1 MAIIKCK
8 MCGGDLRLIEDSTVC
23 ECEYCGTRQTVPKA
37 DDEKKLKLFERANRL
52 RAACEFDKAAGVY
65 ESILADF
72 DREAEAYWGLV
83 LCKYGIE
90 YVDDP
95 ATGKKIPTCHRSSFD
110 SVLDD
115 PNFEQACENTDALA
129 RRVYRDEAR
138 AIEALRQAILQVS
151 GREEPYDVF
160 ISYKERDGAGQRT
173 LDSVLAQDIYT
184 ELTGRGYRVFFSRI
198 SLEDKLG
205 TEYEPYIFAALNSAR
220 VMLVVGTDYENLD
233 SVWVKNEWSRFLKL
247 MAKGEKKTLIPV
259 FKGMDAY
266 DMPKEFNKLAALD
279 MGKVGAM
286 QDLIRGVEKI
296 LGKKKEEAPPQPQQV
311 IVQQTVVQGGA
322 NLEALLKRGFM
333 SLEDRQ
339 WENAKELFNKVLN
352 DEPENAK
359 AYLGIA
365 MAEAQT
371 HSQTAYAALYLRN
384 AVPGYEARRSPYA
397 ARAKKYDPELA
408 RWYAGL
414 DEQIRKAEKRERLAQ
429 EIAKKAERLKKQ
441 EAAAR
446 LPAIRQRNA
455 SADGMLSA
463 GCSFTVG
470 LRTDGIVVATKYLGD
485 YNHGQ
490 SEVSGLRDMVA
501 VSAGTYHTVGLKA
514 DGTVVAT
521 KYTGNQREYDGQCDV
536 SGWRDIVAVS
546 AGGYYTMGLK
556 ADGTVVATEYTGKKD
571 LHFGPCDVSRWRDV
585 VAVSAGGY
593 HLLGLCKDGTV
604 LATGSIEDLR
614 CYVSHWRDVVAVS
627 AGHDHTVGLLADGTV
642 LARGCN
648 VCGQCDVS
656 GWRNVV
662 AVSAGHF
669 HTVGLLADGTVVAT
683 KNKGVIDTGEWN
695 VSGWKLFNSVQTIEA
710 ERKAAWEKEEA
721 KRKAK
726 LKALNEEKAWLQ
738 TELANLK
745 GLFTGKRRKEIEARL
760 AQIEKE
766 LALIPL
772 PAPTYMTRPFPER
785 IVPAVLPPQENKSMP
800 VPARNG
806 AVVISSPT
814 APAAPVPAAPV
825 PAAPPV
831 ELVGEGVCIFAKGPT
846 LTCDN
851 SGAANYRKPCEDTA
865 TCPRFFEKKRRA

>member
-296 LGKKKEEAPPQPQQV
+296 LGKKKE
-311 IVQQTVVQGGA
+311 GGA
-322 NLEALLKRGFM
+322 
-333 SLEDRQ
+333 
-339 WENAKELFNKVLN
+339 
-352 DEPENAK
+352 
-359 AYLGIA
+359 
-365 MAEAQT
+365 
-371 HSQTAYAALYLRN
+371 
-384 AVPGYEARRSPYA
+384 
-397 ARAKKYDPELA
+397 
-408 RWYAGL
+408 
-414 DEQIRKAEKRERLAQ
+414 
-429 EIAKKAERLKKQ
+429 
-441 EAAAR
+441 
-446 LPAIRQRNA
+446 
-455 SADGMLSA
+455 
-463 GCSFTVG
+463 
-470 LRTDGIVVATKYLGD
+470 
-485 YNHGQ
+485 
-490 SEVSGLRDMVA
+490 
-501 VSAGTYHTVGLKA
+501 
-514 DGTVVAT
+514 
-521 KYTGNQREYDGQCDV
+521 
-536 SGWRDIVAVS
+536 
-546 AGGYYTMGLK
+546 
-556 ADGTVVATEYTGKKD
+556 
-571 LHFGPCDVSRWRDV
+571 
-585 VAVSAGGY
+585 
-593 HLLGLCKDGTV
+593 
-604 LATGSIEDLR
+604 
-614 CYVSHWRDVVAVS
+614 
-627 AGHDHTVGLLADGTV
+627 
-642 LARGCN
+642 
-648 VCGQCDVS
+648 
-656 GWRNVV
+656 
-662 AVSAGHF
+662 
-669 HTVGLLADGTVVAT
+669 
-683 KNKGVIDTGEWN
+683 
-695 VSGWKLFNSVQTIEA
+695 
-710 ERKAAWEKEEA
+710 
-721 KRKAK
+721 
-726 LKALNEEKAWLQ
+726 
-738 TELANLK
+738 
-745 GLFTGKRRKEIEARL
+745 
-760 AQIEKE
+760 
-766 LALIPL
+766 
-772 PAPTYMTRPFPER
+772 
-785 IVPAVLPPQENKSMP
+785 
-800 VPARNG
+800 
-806 AVVISSPT
+806 
-814 APAAPVPAAPV
+814 APAAAGDRPADRRPGWRESGGAFEAGLHVPGRQT
-825 PAAPPV
+825 
-831 ELVGEGVCIFAKGPT
+831 VGKCQ
-846 LTCDN
+846 
-851 SGAANYRKPCEDTA
+851 
-865 TCPRFFEKKRRA
+865 RAFQ